1 MSGQPGLAAV
11 IGQLVDEV
19 CREPMRPVER
29 GAAAVE
35 RPVERILRHGNLTAG
50 RWVECVGRV
59 VDEGAPGVVRSAAD
73 AVGKAAIGA
82 DLHRVI
88 DRRRGVGTQP
98 DHTPGGVNTGAV
110 RRSAASRARITIQ
123 RLEEPGPL
131 GADVADAENRIAR
144 HLSLDFKTELL
155 RDRRAEVFLNDGS
168 REPVERRRVTKI
180 SPERRQNRK
189 CVRQVRA
196 VDGGQERE

>member
-1 MSGQPGLAAV
+1 
-11 IGQLVDEV
+11 
-19 CREPMRPVER
+19 
-29 GAAAVE
+29 
-35 RPVERILRHGNLTAG
+35 
-50 RWVECVGRV
+50 
-59 VDEGAPGVVRSAAD
+59 
-73 AVGKAAIGA
+73 
-82 DLHRVI
+82 
-88 DRRRGVGTQP
+88 TQP